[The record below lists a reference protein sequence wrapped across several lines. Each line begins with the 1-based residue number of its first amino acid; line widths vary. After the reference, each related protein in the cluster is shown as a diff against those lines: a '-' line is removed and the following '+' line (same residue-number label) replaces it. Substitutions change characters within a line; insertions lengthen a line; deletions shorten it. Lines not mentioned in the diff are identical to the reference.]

1 MYLFLA
7 GLCKAFW
14 AISMKLSLEFTKI
27 GWAIF
32 TILGLA
38 FSALFLLLSVKHLKL
53 SLAYPIWSG
62 VGAAESV
69 IVGLFLFKEHLSA
82 LTLFFVLLLIVSII
96 GIDLTS

>member
-7 GLCKAFW
+7 GLCEVFW
-14 AISMKLSLEFTKI
+14 ATSMKLSLGFIKI

-38 FSALFLLLSVKHLKL
+38 FSALFLLLPFKHLKL

-62 VGAAESV
+62 VGAVESV
-69 IVGLFLFKEHLSA
+69 VVGFLFKEHLSA
-82 LTLFFVLLLIVSII
+82 LTLFFCFAFNSKYY
-96 GIDLTS
+96 